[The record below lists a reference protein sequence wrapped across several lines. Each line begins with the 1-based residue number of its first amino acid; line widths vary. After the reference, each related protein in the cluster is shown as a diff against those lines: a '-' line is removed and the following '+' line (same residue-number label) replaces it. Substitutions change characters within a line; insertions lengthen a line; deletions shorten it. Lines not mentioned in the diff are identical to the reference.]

1 MKFSVSKSA
10 LINALS
16 VVTKGMGAN
25 STLPV
30 LSGIYL
36 KAYNGTLEL
45 QATDLT
51 IAVRH
56 KCPAMVEEEG
66 ETVVS
71 GKLLADIVKTLNDAA
86 INFESEGQEIKL
98 TCDKST
104 FNLKALDPS
113 EFPEFPEV
121 TPAQSVELPR
131 DILSEMVN
139 KVYRVASKDTTRRIL
154 SGVLLTVGQNSVRL
168 VATDTFRLAVCDT
181 HIETSSL
188 DEEFEAIL
196 PASTLHDVLS
206 LPSDS
211 PTMLIGKTDS
221 QVIFLFGNTTYITR
235 KIEGN
240 YPNYKMLIPDSC
252 VTSIKVNTE
261 EFSSA
266 MRRMSVIAKANHSV
280 RLHVDSENGTLKLT
294 SESNDLGVSS
304 ESVPAEIE
312 GEDISIG
319 LKHSFVMECLGA
331 QGNEDEITLEL
342 RKSTDPAIFKSYSN
356 INYLYLLMPLMR

>member
-10 LINALS
+10 LISALS

-36 KAYNGTLEL
+36 KAYDGTLEL
-45 QATDLT
+45 QTTDLT

-56 KCPAMVEEEG
+56 KCQAMVEEEG

-71 GKLLADIVKTLNDAA
+71 GKLLSDIVKTLNDAA
-86 INFESEGQEIKL
+86 VNFEGEGQEIKL
-98 TCDKST
+98 TCDKSS
-104 FNLKALDPS
+104 FILKALDPS

-121 TPAQSVELPR
+121 IPSQSVELPR

-139 KVYRVASKDTTRRIL
+139 KVYRVASKDVTRRIL
-154 SGVLLTVGQNSVRL
+154 SGVLLTVGHNTLRM

-188 DEEFEAIL
+188 EEEFEAIL

-206 LPSDS
+206 LPSES
-211 PTMLIGKTDS
+211 PSMLIGKNDS
-221 QVIFLFGNTTYITR
+221 QVIFLFGNTTYISR
-235 KIEGN
+235 KIEGS

-252 VTSIKVNTE
+252 VTSIKVKTD
-261 EFSSA
+261 EFSAA

-280 RLHVDSENGTLKLT
+280 RLHVDVETSTLKLT
-294 SESNDLGVSS
+294 SESNDLGISS
-304 ESVPAEIE
+304 EVIPAEIQ

-319 LKHSFVMECLGA
+319 LKHSFVTDCLGV
-331 QGNEDEITLEL
+331 QGGEEEITLEL
-342 RKSTDPAIFKSYSN
+342 RSDKDPAIFKSYAN
-356 INYLYLLMPLMR
+356 INYLYLLMPLLR